1 MVQRMNAA
9 ELAKD
14 VPEAESMLQIH
25 HERKV
30 FPWCTI
36 HGFVHLKKVLR
47 MNFLNMDSKSVLQA
61 EIEGRKSHF
70 AAVREH
76 GNRLVEKKH
85 YSSEEIQKMTGQLDH
100 TKLMLNAAWDKRNH
114 LLTQCHDL
122 QVGDVLTFYLTLF
135 FCLFNVSFWIQ
146 GQIQKK
152 KFNERGEV
160 SWNSCNHTS
169 RSAALM
175 YERM

>member
-30 FPWCTI
+30 CILTHFI
-36 HGFVHLKKVLR
+36 LKIVICS
-47 MNFLNMDSKSVLQA
+47 FLLLHHEGNIFNISYKQA

-70 AAVREH
+70 SAVRDH
-76 GNRLVEKKH
+76 GNKLVERKH
-85 YSSEEIQKMTGQLDH
+85 YASEDIQKMIGQLDH

-122 QVGDVLTFYLTLF
+122 QVFKETAEQAESWISSKEVFLANEDLGVS
-135 FCLFNVSFWIQ
+135 CLLYISNRIL
-146 GQIQKK
+146 G
-152 KFNERGEV
+152 
-160 SWNSCNHTS
+160 
-169 RSAALM
+169 
-175 YERM
+175 

>member
-30 FPWCTI
+30 CILT
-36 HGFVHLKKVLR
+36 HLIWKISFDHFFALSSWRKHL
-47 MNFLNMDSKSVLQA
+47 DIYYKQA

-70 AAVREH
+70 SAVRDH
-76 GNRLVEKKH
+76 GNKLVEKKH
-85 YSSEEIQKMTGQLDH
+85 YASEDIQKMIGQLDH

-122 QVGDVLTFYLTLF
+122 QVFKETAEQAESWISSKEVFLANEDLG
-135 FCLFNVSFWIQ
+135 VS
-146 GQIQKK
+146 
-152 KFNERGEV
+152 
-160 SWNSCNHTS
+160 
-169 RSAALM
+169 
-175 YERM
+175 Y